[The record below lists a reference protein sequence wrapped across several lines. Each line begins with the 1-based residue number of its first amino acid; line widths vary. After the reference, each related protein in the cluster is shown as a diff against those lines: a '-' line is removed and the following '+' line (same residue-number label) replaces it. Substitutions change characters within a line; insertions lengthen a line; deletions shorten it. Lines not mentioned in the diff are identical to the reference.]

1 MQLQLRADED
11 ERKQAGGGVKTKRI
25 LAAAATGC
33 LRQHDAAH
41 TKLRKTSGQSRGEEK
56 ARSLASRRRVAVGV
70 RYVGAG
76 VDEVMHNGV
85 GGDVG
90 ARCVRTNT
98 NGRQMMC
105 DCIQGIRIELIKVEW
120 RKKLHNGVWD
130 TEPAVRCSSR
140 SRITA
145 AACGSRAQTC
155 TRLQAARAPTVGRRN
170 SRGIGHCQRMQA
182 TGRAHS
188 CR

>member
-1 MQLQLRADED
+1 MALRLGDSKALPKPMRGDSPMQLQVRADED
-11 ERKQAGGGVKTKRI
+11 ERKQAGGSVKTKRM
-25 LAAAATGC
+25 LAVAATGC

-76 VDEVMHNGV
+76 VDDVMRDGV
-85 GGDVG
+85 GGDAG

-105 DCIQGIRIELIKVEW
+105 DYKEGTRIRSAP
-120 RKKLHNGVWD
+120 HAG
-130 TEPAVRCSSR
+130 AHR
-140 SRITA
+140 S
-145 AACGSRAQTC
+145 
-155 TRLQAARAPTVGRRN
+155 
-170 SRGIGHCQRMQA
+170 
-182 TGRAHS
+182 
-188 CR
+188 